1 MMAVAGRPTT
11 LEIRP
16 QRRREAEAAR
26 CRSPAPPR
34 DHALGGPVRSCPVG
48 GSEMLASWGS
58 GGHLGGGLVPPGDPQ
73 SQATLSSP
81 APRAQGGLLDG
92 APAAPKGP
100 GDHFSARAD
109 DMIVHMKCFGTRQAS
124 AKPLPATLSPP
135 PFRTRPHPADAHFPP
150 SRRASSRRF
159 FDALTVPSTLQFIPK
174 LGGSR
179 GRAEGR
185 RGRSFLRANGMW
197 PGASARKKI
206 GRVRWPCVA
215 AARDLCTPVC
225 VLVLYEPFSK
235 GQRVKGSV

>member
-11 LEIRP
+11 LDRRP

-100 GDHFSARAD
+100 GDDFSARAD

-124 AKPLPATLSPP
+124 AKPLPATLFRPLRFEPDPP
-135 PFRTRPHPADAHFPP
+135 PLTPIPPP

-197 PGASARKKI
+197 PGACARKKI

-215 AARDLCTPVC
+215 VARDLCTLVC
-225 VLVLYEPFSK
+225 VLVSFLNPS
-235 GQRVKGSV
+235 

>member
-1 MMAVAGRPTT
+1 MTT
-11 LEIRP
+11 HLGGLCAI
-16 QRRREAEAAR
+16 
-26 CRSPAPPR
+26 APPGVQR
-34 DHALGGPVRSCPVG
+34 CWL
-48 GSEMLASWGS
+48 LWGL

-100 GDHFSARAD
+100 GDDFSARAD

-197 PGASARKKI
+197 PGASARKKLAAS
-206 GRVRWPCVA
+206 GGHVWPPRA
-215 AARDLCTPVC
+215 IC
-225 VLVLYEPFSK
+225 VLQCVY
-235 GQRVKGSV
+235 

>member
-1 MMAVAGRPTT
+1 MMAVAGRPTS
-11 LEIRP
+11 LERRP

-100 GDHFSARAD
+100 GDDFSARAD

-185 RGRSFLRANGMW
+185 WDVLICAPMACGPGPLRAKKLAASGGHVW
-197 PGASARKKI
+197 PPRAI
-206 GRVRWPCVA
+206 
-215 AARDLCTPVC
+215 C
-225 VLVLYEPFSK
+225 VLQCVF
-235 GQRVKGSV
+235 